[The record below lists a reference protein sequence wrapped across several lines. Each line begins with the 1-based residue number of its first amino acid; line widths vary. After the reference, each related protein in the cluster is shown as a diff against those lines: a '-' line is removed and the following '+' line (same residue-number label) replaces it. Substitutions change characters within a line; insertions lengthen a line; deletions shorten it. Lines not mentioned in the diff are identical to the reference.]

1 MKVTSNNNG
10 NNNANSFGKTNS
22 NNNNTN
28 NSSFGNDIL
37 MTQEVS
43 QGTINA
49 FDYNDFDEGGSS
61 SGPASVV
68 GGSRGG
74 LVLGGVRGE
83 AAAVDRGISQSNEM
97 HPSNNARTSDNIDV
111 QRGGNDGYNLSGFNN
126 PNNNNNNCATASSFN
141 NTITTND
148 NEPMDEFETGD
159 DDELLALDVDTIVS
173 QKPIHHHSSNAAST
187 AAAGA
192 GQFGGVDQ
200 SRQPLRPINGGGGGG
215 DYQGNDYSNSYGTGG
230 TEMYD
235 SGSSS
240 YGNSSSYR
248 SICDINNN
256 NNYSSSYNSDNG
268 YKPTSQYGNN
278 NSYQSSGATFGE
290 SYDSYQ
296 NNRKN
301 GGGGTFGESYDNN
314 FGQNNYNDNNSSYGG
329 QQTDGFAD
337 NKSSMGG
344 NEGAPL
350 CPGHNVPCRELTA
363 QTATNNGRQFYKCS
377 LPEGEQCDFF
387 EWADGNDGNMFE
399 SNTGGSGGGYD
410 GGSFVTSQDTLDIYN
425 ENRRIFGHP
434 GFRPGQQEVI
444 ENAMKGRDVFVLMP
458 TGGGKS
464 LCYQLPA
471 WCCPGLSVIIS
482 PLLSLIEDQVQSMT
496 KLGVRSVFLNS
507 AQSWEDEQRN
517 IVDELRRTP
526 IHGGIKLLYITPEK
540 LAHSNMIKGVLSN
553 LANNGRISRFV
564 VDEAHCL
571 SDWGHDFR
579 PDYNQLGCLRRDYP
593 NVPLMALTATAN
605 KKVVSDAIRALG
617 MRNEYSYRSSF
628 NRPNLHYEVRRK
640 DNKTVDTIADY
651 IAERRNDSGVIYC
664 LSRKDCETLS
674 DKLNNKLREKG
685 FRDVR
690 VSYYHAELD
699 QRERHQ
705 RHHAWSLGHI
715 SVLCATIAFGMG
727 IDKPDVRYVMH
738 YSMPKSITHYYQ
750 ESGRAG
756 RDGGN
761 ADCILFYAYKD
772 KKTLEMMIR
781 KAAGHNQR
789 SQATLRK
796 IDHLYTC
803 LRYCENTFECRRT
816 LQLQFFGEMFEKH
829 KCNKTCDNCR
839 LGLVEE
845 KRDMTNSARE
855 ILQLLDSV
863 MTQKRGRGVTL
874 HQLAELW
881 RGTKSKAHTKFLIT
895 ENLNGYGK
903 GKAVSK
909 SETDALVHAMVFEG
923 VIEELSEETTG
934 GFAADYVHPGKN
946 AALVQSGRQQFFVS
960 FPKDPPKA
968 AAATRKKAAE
978 KKGKDDDDYDKKPR
992 AKKKSIKSNKSS
1004 ETSPIAID
1012 DGPDS
1017 SADKRLGVK
1026 RSSEPSVLPKKHTDA
1041 LLGRIKRLVSM
1052 WAEEE
1057 QMNGNMVFCKQLN
1070 GLFPSLFLSLRL

>member
-1 MKVTSNNNG
+1 MQNNLSRHTHWFDAGGDSHSQPPPQPTSVSSGGGGRGNVRNSNGSDNPSTNAGGNNTDQSASFEYALRSDGSSEFETLWKNRRRRANTNDNDNDVQYQFVDLSLINSNNRGRNARAAVISLANIKSAMENTVNRYKQREVVPNEPPPSPVQSTITTSSNANTNNGSSSADTNTGSSSFISGPPSHVTSSNTASSNPYNSGNYSAQLSMKVTSNNNG

-61 SGPASVV
+61 SGPASVI

-97 HPSNNARTSDNIDV
+97 HPSNNARSSDNSDV

-126 PNNNNNNCATASSFN
+126 PNNNNNNNNCATASSFN

-187 AAAGA
+187 AVARA

-248 SICDINNN
+248 SIGDSNNN

-314 FGQNNYNDNNSSYGG
+314 FGQNNYNDNNSNYGG

-350 CPGHNVPCRELTA
+350 CPGHNVPCRVLTA

-727 IDKPDVRYVMH
+727 IDKPDGELAAWSTSWCLTCH
-738 YSMPKSITHYYQ
+738 YAST
-750 ESGRAG
+750 
-756 RDGGN
+756 
-761 ADCILFYAYKD
+761 
-772 KKTLEMMIR
+772 TL
-781 KAAGHNQR
+781 
-789 SQATLRK
+789 
-796 IDHLYTC
+796 
-803 LRYCENTFECRRT
+803 
-816 LQLQFFGEMFEKH
+816 
-829 KCNKTCDNCR
+829 
-839 LGLVEE
+839 
-845 KRDMTNSARE
+845 
-855 ILQLLDSV
+855 
-863 MTQKRGRGVTL
+863 
-874 HQLAELW
+874 
-881 RGTKSKAHTKFLIT
+881 
-895 ENLNGYGK
+895 
-903 GKAVSK
+903 
-909 SETDALVHAMVFEG
+909 
-923 VIEELSEETTG
+923 
-934 GFAADYVHPGKN
+934 
-946 AALVQSGRQQFFVS
+946 
-960 FPKDPPKA
+960 
-968 AAATRKKAAE
+968 
-978 KKGKDDDDYDKKPR
+978 
-992 AKKKSIKSNKSS
+992 
-1004 ETSPIAID
+1004 
-1012 DGPDS
+1012 
-1017 SADKRLGVK
+1017 
-1026 RSSEPSVLPKKHTDA
+1026 
-1041 LLGRIKRLVSM
+1041 
-1052 WAEEE
+1052 
-1057 QMNGNMVFCKQLN
+1057 
-1070 GLFPSLFLSLRL
+1070 